1 MSLWSEIHEQPEV
14 LERLLRT
21 QADHVAAVAR
31 EIAARRPGWV
41 LLAARGSSDNAGLYA
56 QYLWGARN
64 RLAVAMAT
72 PSLFTHYRRPPR
84 LDGALVV
91 AISQSGQSPD
101 VVSVVSEA
109 RRQDAP
115 TLVITNEPSSPLAAA
130 AELVIPTG
138 AGAELAIA
146 ATKTYTSQLLAV
158 AMLSAAL
165 PGGEGDGAVLERVPA
180 AARATLRLDETIASV
195 AARYTTMP
203 RCVVLGRGFHYTTA
217 CEWALKLEELTYVV
231 AEPYSTADFRH
242 GPAAMAAPGFPV
254 LAVVPAGA
262 VYRDHLALLATLVE
276 ERGVDLVALSD
287 EEETL
292 ALARS
297 PIPLPRLLPEWLSPI
312 ATVLA
317 AQLFSYRLAEAMG
330 RDTESPR
337 GLSKVTATW

>member
-14 LERLLRT
+14 LKRLLRT
-21 QADHVAAVAR
+21 QAVHVAEVAR
-31 EIAARRPGWV
+31 EITARRPEWV
-41 LLAARGSSDNAGLYA
+41 LLAARGSSDNAGLFA

-64 RLAVAMAT
+64 RLSVAMAT
-72 PSLFTHYRRPPR
+72 PSLFTHYGTPPR

-101 VVSVVSEA
+101 VVSVVTEA
-109 RRQDAP
+109 RRQGAP

-130 AELVIPTG
+130 ADMVIPTG

-165 PGGEGDGAVLERVPA
+165 PGGEDDGAALARVPG
-180 AARATLRLDETIASV
+180 AARATLQLDEAIASV

-203 RCVVLGRGFHYTTA
+203 RCVVLGRGFHYATA

-262 VYRDHLALLATLVE
+262 VYRDHLALLATLVN

-287 EEETL
+287 EKEAL

-297 PIPLPRLLPEWLSPI
+297 PIRLPRLLPEWLSPI
-312 ATVLA
+312 TAVLA
-317 AQLFSYRLAEAMG
+317 AQLWSYRLAEAMG
-330 RDTESPR
+330 RDTEAPR
-337 GLSKVTATW
+337 GLSKVTETW